1 MQHGDGAAP
10 SSRIEHGKRR
20 GSLLRNREN
29 HWFTCRAW
37 RPYDSVSTLVLVA
50 QVSFTVDADMKLRR
64 TVGLRVHVERA
75 VLGVLETALELSK
88 LGGGNVRTDATLVM
102 RVGSLLVAY
111 SLDLEG
117 ESVTIWRAEPLQ
129 ESAA

>member
-1 MQHGDGAAP
+1 MP
-10 SSRIEHGKRR
+10 M
-20 GSLLRNREN
+20 
-29 HWFTCRAW
+29 
-37 RPYDSVSTLVLVA
+37 A
-50 QVSFTVDADMKLRR
+50 QVSFTVDADMQLRR